1 MPVVTPLR
9 PEDPRRV
16 GRYRLAGRIT
26 GQVADEKS
34 PGTFLSRL
42 PNGTPVAVMLLGR
55 ASAPDA
61 ASRDRFTA
69 EARAARRVA
78 PFGAARVV
86 DAGFDTDQPYLVSE
100 FVEGP
105 SLTEVIG
112 AEGPLD
118 GPMLTALAI
127 GAATGLAAI
136 HQAGL
141 VHGDFGP
148 DDLIL
153 GADGPRVVRF
163 SITPPYGTATPSADL
178 YAWAQTILFAASGGA
193 APDPASLPDSLRSA
207 VSACLA
213 EQGSRPQARAL
224 LTALL
229 GQSDPAAGLLAE
241 GTRRARA
248 AGRGAVGPSQQD
260 EAEAPHRS
268 TPRRAAFFSACVAC
282 IAAIAI
288 ATTLIVTHHGMRPTP
303 AAAATDAHAS
313 RPASATVS
321 VSPSPTTTPKI
332 PAALAGTWSGTV
344 RQTDPALAVT
354 VQIQFTAGAPGGT
367 ISYPQLSCSGR
378 LSLVSAAGGRYTLDQ
393 GITSGQQSCEN
404 GVVTLSPQGSS
415 KLAFT
420 FRRTGAPSPSGVLA
434 KKG

>member
-9 PEDPRRV
+9 PDDPRRV

-26 GQVADEKS
+26 DQITDQG
-34 PGTFLSRL
+34 PGAFLSRL
-42 PNGTPVAVMLLGR
+42 PNGTPVAVVLLGTT
-55 ASAPDA
+55 SAPDA

-78 PFGAARVV
+78 PFCAARIL
-86 DAGFDTDQPYLVSE
+86 DAGFDADQPYLVSE
-100 FVEGP
+100 FIEGP

-118 GPMLTALAI
+118 GPALTALAI

-141 VHGDFGP
+141 VHGNFGP

-153 GADGPRVVRF
+153 GAEGPRVVRF

-178 YAWAQTILFAASGGA
+178 YSWAQTILFAASGA
-193 APDPASLPDSLRSA
+193 APSDLAGLPDSLRGA

-229 GQSDPAAGLLAE
+229 GQGDPAAGLLAE

-248 AGRGAVGPSQQD
+248 AGRGVVGPSQQD
-260 EAEAPHRS
+260 EAEAPPGS
-268 TPRRAAFFSACVAC
+268 APRRAAFIAACAACV
-282 IAAIAI
+282 AAIAI
-288 ATTLIVTHHGMRPTP
+288 ATTLIVTHHGPHPTP
-303 AAAATDAHAS
+303 AAAATDGHAS
-313 RPASATVS
+313 KPAPATVTA
-321 VSPSPTTTPKI
+321 SPTATLKI
-332 PAALAGTWSGTV
+332 PSTLAGTWSGTV

-354 VQIQFTAGAPGGT
+354 VRIQLTAGSRDGT
-367 ISYPQLSCSGR
+367 IAYPQLGCSGR
-378 LSLVSAAGGRYTLDQ
+378 LLLAGFSGASYTLEQ
-393 GITSGQQSCEN
+393 GITSGQQSCDS
-404 GVVTLSPQGSS
+404 GVVTLTPQGGS
-415 KLAFT
+415 KLAFA
-420 FRRTGAPSPSGVLA
+420 FRRPGAASPSGVLA
-434 KKG
+434 KTGS

>member
-9 PEDPRRV
+9 PDDPRRV

-26 GQVADEKS
+26 DQVTDQGPA
-34 PGTFLSRL
+34 TFLSRL
-42 PNGTPVAVMLLGR
+42 PNGAPVAVMLLGP

-69 EARAARRVA
+69 EARAARRVP
-78 PFGAARVV
+78 PFCAARIL
-86 DAGFDTDQPYLVSE
+86 DAGFDADQPYLVSE
-100 FVEGP
+100 FIEGP

-118 GPMLTALAI
+118 GPALTALAI

-153 GADGPRVVRF
+153 GAEGPRVVRF

-178 YAWAQTILFAASGGA
+178 YSWAQTILFAASGPVPA
-193 APDPASLPDSLRSA
+193 DLASLPDSLRGA

-248 AGRGAVGPSQQD
+248 AGRGVVGPSQQD
-260 EAEAPHRS
+260 EAEAPPGS
-268 TPRRAAFFSACVAC
+268 APRRAAFIAACAAC

-288 ATTLIVTHHGMRPTP
+288 ASTLIVTHHGPHPTP
-303 AAAATDAHAS
+303 AAAATDGHVSKSA
-313 RPASATVS
+313 PATATAV
-321 VSPSPTTTPKI
+321 PTATPKI
-332 PAALAGTWSGTV
+332 PSALAGTWSGTV

-354 VQIQFTAGAPGGT
+354 VRVQLTAGSPDGT
-367 ISYPQLSCSGR
+367 IAYPQLGCSGR
-378 LSLVSAAGGRYTLDQ
+378 LLLVGTNGTSYTLEQ
-393 GITSGQQSCEN
+393 GITSGEQSCDS
-404 GVVTLSPQGSS
+404 GVVTLTPQGSA
-415 KLAFT
+415 KLAFA
-420 FRRTGAPSPSGVLA
+420 FRRPGAASPSGVLA
-434 KKG
+434 KTGS

>member
-16 GRYRLAGRIT
+16 SRYRLAGRIT
-26 GQVADEKS
+26 DQVTDQG

-42 PNGTPVAVMLLGR
+42 PNGTPVAVMLLGT

-69 EARAARRVA
+69 EARVARRVA
-78 PFGAARVV
+78 PFCAARIL
-86 DAGFDTDQPYLVSE
+86 DAGFDADQPFLVSE

-118 GPMLTALAI
+118 GPVLAALAI

-141 VHGDFGP
+141 VHGNFGP

-153 GADGPRVVRF
+153 GAEGPRVVRF
-163 SITPPYGTATPSADL
+163 SITPPYGAATPSADL
-178 YAWAQTILFAASGGA
+178 YAWAQTVLFAASGGA
-193 APDPASLPDSLRSA
+193 PLDPASLPDSLRGA

-248 AGRGAVGPSQQD
+248 AGRGVVGPSQQ
-260 EAEAPHRS
+260 EVEEAPPRS
-268 TPRRAAFFSACVAC
+268 TARRAAFISACTAC

-288 ATTLIVTHHGMRPTP
+288 ATTLIVTRHGPHTTP
-303 AAAATDAHAS
+303 AAAATEIHPSKSVPATVT
-313 RPASATVS
+313 ASA
-321 VSPSPTTTPKI
+321 SPTSTPKI
-332 PAALAGTWSGTV
+332 PAALAGAWSGTV

-354 VQIQFTAGAPGGT
+354 VQVQFTAGDPDGT
-367 ISYPQLSCSGR
+367 ITYPQLGCSGR
-378 LSLVSAAGGRYTLDQ
+378 LLLVSTAGGRYTLDQ

-404 GVVTLSPQGSS
+404 GVVTLTPQGKT

-420 FRRTGAPSPSGVLA
+420 FRRTGAPSPAGVLA
-434 KKG
+434 KAGK

>member
-9 PEDPRRV
+9 PDDPRRV

-26 GQVADEKS
+26 DQITDQG
-34 PGTFLSRL
+34 PGAFLSRL
-42 PNGTPVAVMLLGR
+42 PNGTPVAVRLLGTT
-55 ASAPDA
+55 SAPDA

-78 PFGAARVV
+78 PFCAARIL
-86 DAGFDTDQPYLVSE
+86 DAGFDADQPYLVSE
-100 FVEGP
+100 FIEGP

-118 GPMLTALAI
+118 GPALTALAI

-153 GADGPRVVRF
+153 GAEGPRVVRF

-178 YAWAQTILFAASGGA
+178 YSWAQTILFAASGA
-193 APDPASLPDSLRSA
+193 APPDLAGLPDSLRGA

-229 GQSDPAAGLLAE
+229 GQGDPAAGLLAE

-248 AGRGAVGPSQQD
+248 AGRGVVGPSQQD
-260 EAEAPHRS
+260 EAEAPPGS
-268 TPRRAAFFSACVAC
+268 APRRAAFIAACAACV
-282 IAAIAI
+282 AAIAI
-288 ATTLIVTHHGMRPTP
+288 ATTLIVTHHGPHPTP
-303 AAAATDAHAS
+303 AAAATDGQAS
-313 RPASATVS
+313 KPAPATVTA
-321 VSPSPTTTPKI
+321 SPTATPKI
-332 PAALAGTWSGTV
+332 PSTLAGTWSGTV
-344 RQTDPALAVT
+344 RQTDPALTVT
-354 VQIQFTAGAPGGT
+354 VRIQLTAGSRDGT
-367 ISYPQLSCSGR
+367 IAYPQLGCSGR
-378 LSLVSAAGGRYTLDQ
+378 LLLAGFNGASYTLEQ
-393 GITSGQQSCEN
+393 GITSGQQSCDS
-404 GVVTLSPQGSS
+404 GVVTLTPQGGS
-415 KLAFT
+415 KLAFA
-420 FRRTGAPSPSGVLA
+420 FRRPGAASPSGVLA
-434 KKG
+434 KTGS

>member
-1 MPVVTPLR
+1 MPVVTSLR

-26 GQVADEKS
+26 DQVTDQG

-42 PNGTPVAVMLLGR
+42 PNGTPVAIRLLGT

-61 ASRDRFTA
+61 ASRDRFSA
-69 EARAARRVA
+69 EARVARRVA
-78 PFGAARVV
+78 PFCAARVL
-86 DAGFDTDQPYLVSE
+86 DAGFDADQPFLVSE
-100 FVEGP
+100 FIEGP

-118 GPMLTALAI
+118 GPVLTALAI

-153 GADGPRVVRF
+153 GAGGPRVVRF
-163 SITPPYGTATPSADL
+163 STTPPYGAATPSADL
-178 YAWAQTILFAASGGA
+178 YSWAQTVLFAASGA
-193 APDPASLPDSLRSA
+193 APPDLARLPDSLRGA
-207 VSACLA
+207 VAACLA

-229 GQSDPAAGLLAE
+229 GQGDPAAGLLAE

-248 AGRGAVGPSQQD
+248 AARGVVGPSQQ
-260 EAEAPHRS
+260 EVAETPPRS
-268 TPRRAAFFSACVAC
+268 APRRAAFFSACVAC
-282 IAAIAI
+282 VAAIAI
-288 ATTLIVTHHGMRPTP
+288 ATTLIVTHHGVHTTP
-303 AAAATDAHAS
+303 AAAATDI
-313 RPASATVS
+313 RPSKSAPATVTA
-321 VSPSPTTTPKI
+321 SPTATPKI
-332 PAALAGTWSGTV
+332 PTALAGTWSGTV

-354 VQIQFTAGAPGGT
+354 VRIQLAAGSPDGT
-367 ISYPQLSCSGR
+367 IAYPQLGCSGR
-378 LSLVSAAGGRYTLDQ
+378 LLLTRIGGGSYTLEQ
-393 GITSGQQSCEN
+393 GITSGQQSCAAGE
-404 GVVTLSPQGSS
+404 VTLTLQGTS

-420 FRRTGAPSPSGVLA
+420 FHRTGAPSPSGVLL
-434 KKG
+434 KVNG

>member
-9 PEDPRRV
+9 PDDPRRV

-26 GQVADEKS
+26 DQVTGQG
-34 PGTFLSRL
+34 PGAFLSRL
-42 PNGTPVAVMLLGR
+42 PNGTPVAVVLLGP

-78 PFGAARVV
+78 PFCAARIL
-86 DAGFDTDQPYLVSE
+86 DAGFDADQPYLVSE
-100 FVEGP
+100 FIEGP

-118 GPMLTALAI
+118 GPALTALAI

-141 VHGDFGP
+141 VHGNFGP

-153 GADGPRVVRF
+153 GAEGPRVVRF
-163 SITPPYGTATPSADL
+163 SITPPYGAATPSADL
-178 YAWAQTILFAASGGA
+178 YSWAQTILFAASGP
-193 APDPASLPDSLRSA
+193 APPDLASLPDSLRAA

-213 EQGSRPQARAL
+213 EQGSRPPARAL

-229 GQSDPAAGLLAE
+229 GQGDPAAGLLAE

-248 AGRGAVGPSQQD
+248 AGRGVAGPSQQD
-260 EAEAPHRS
+260 EAEAPPGS
-268 TPRRAAFFSACVAC
+268 TPRRAAFIAACAACV
-282 IAAIAI
+282 AAIAI
-288 ATTLIVTHHGMRPTP
+288 ATTLIVTHHGPHSTP
-303 AAAATDAHAS
+303 AAAATDGHVS
-313 RPASATVS
+313 KPTPGTATA
-321 VSPSPTTTPKI
+321 SPTATPKI
-332 PAALAGTWSGTV
+332 PSALAGTWAGTV

-354 VQIQFTAGAPGGT
+354 VRIQLAAGSPDGT
-367 ISYPQLSCSGR
+367 IAYPQLGCSGR
-378 LSLVSAAGGRYTLDQ
+378 LLLVSTNGTSYTLEQ
-393 GITSGQQSCEN
+393 GITSGQQSCDS
-404 GVVTLSPQGSS
+404 GVVTLTPQGSA
-415 KLAFT
+415 KLAFA
-420 FRRTGAPSPSGVLA
+420 FRRPGAASPSGVLA
-434 KKG
+434 KAGS